1 MKIYLDC
8 CCYNRPFDDQTQERV
23 YLETQIIEGILRS
36 CQSGVYELV
45 GSSTLSFEISRINDL
60 DKREQV
66 IRLYSSITSYVNVDD
81 DIESRAKDIRSQSN
95 IRTYD
100 SYHVALAERANAD
113 VMITTDVK
121 LEKMASRLKLN
132 VKVINPVR
140 FMMDYMYGGA
150 THETSELE

>member
-1 MKIYLDC
+1 M
-8 CCYNRPFDDQTQERV
+8 
-23 YLETQIIEGILRS
+23 
-36 CQSGVYELV
+36 
-45 GSSTLSFEISRINDL
+45 
-60 DKREQV
+60 
-66 IRLYSSITSYVNVDD
+66 IRLYSSVTSYENVDD
-81 DIESRAKDIRSQSN
+81 DIESRAKVIRSQSN

-100 SYHVALAERANAD
+100 SYHVTLAERANAD